1 MEKRLTKK
9 GVLSDPINLIAGIL
23 VIVGGISIM
32 LDKINLGTLLTTI
45 GFLIEVIK
53 LIIKQGL

>member
-1 MEKRLTKK
+1 MEKRLSKK
-9 GVLSDPINLIAGIL
+9 GALFDPINLIAGIL